1 MGAARGI
8 RRHQRSAFGA
18 ATLHKGKS
26 SCLEC
31 NRGRRW
37 GAVATTYNLDYTSG
51 SLTDPDRELPHGER
65 FIRSPCQVWRL
76 STARPNAFSAWTGQI
91 EQALKKVRME
101 APHWTSGCGV
111 GGHVMFGWFT
121 RKPTRD
127 GMIQLKNTP
136 ESARNGLTNVALSRA
151 PLDRDLYS
159 QAIKSKG
166 YMSLKAVHD
175 EYEQLV
181 LQKLQRDKSNEGE
194 IDDQRIGNNSK
205 NDRRRDENEV
215 SVKFSPWNIVRGELI
230 RVYGLKSL
238 SGSRMGTKVELRCRL
253 IVEGSQIKPFVHL
266 LVKPSFSEQ
275 SKSVA
280 SIFAPS
286 DDIDGYKILIAR
298 VEAAD
303 AGVNF
308 VTYDMGDGDHLVK
321 ILKLGREITV
331 QLAESEGDHL
341 RYVIPH
347 LVLPNDAT
355 FSDRYDFFKATT
367 PLGIRYD

>member
-1 MGAARGI
+1 LDFGLRG
-8 RRHQRSAFGA
+8 
-18 ATLHKGKS
+18 
-26 SCLEC
+26 
-31 NRGRRW
+31 
-37 GAVATTYNLDYTSG
+37 
-51 SLTDPDRELPHGER
+51 
-65 FIRSPCQVWRL
+65 
-76 STARPNAFSAWTGQI
+76 
-91 EQALKKVRME
+91 
-101 APHWTSGCGV
+101 

-127 GMIQLKNTP
+127 GMIKLKNTA
-136 ESARNGLTNVALSRA
+136 ESARNGSTNVALSRA

-159 QAIKSKG
+159 QALKSKG

-181 LQKLQRDKSNEGE
+181 SQKLQRDKSNEGE
-194 IDDQRIGNNSK
+194 IDDRRLEDISK
-205 NDRRRDENEV
+205 NDRRQVENEV
-215 SVKFSPWNIVRGELI
+215 SVKFGPWNIVRGELI

-238 SGSRMGTKVELRCRL
+238 SGSMGTKVELRCRL
-253 IVEGSQIKPFVHL
+253 IVEGSQIRPFVHL

-275 SKSVA
+275 SKNVA

-308 VTYDMGDGDHLVK
+308 VTYDIGDGDHLVNV
-321 ILKLGREITV
+321 LKLSREITV
-331 QLAESEGDHL
+331 QLAESEADQL

-367 PLGIRYD
+367 QLGVQYD